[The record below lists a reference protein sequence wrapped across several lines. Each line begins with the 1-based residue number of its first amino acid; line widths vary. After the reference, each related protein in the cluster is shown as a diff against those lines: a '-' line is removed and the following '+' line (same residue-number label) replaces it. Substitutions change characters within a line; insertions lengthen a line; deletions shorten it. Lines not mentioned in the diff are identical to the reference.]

1 MKCGVSQGA
10 TEMAKKQT
18 SAAKQKRAKLKVSK
32 KLFKA
37 FKKEAKKKDLAVSAL
52 ALEISEKGIR
62 KKGK

>member
-1 MKCGVSQGA
+1 
-10 TEMAKKQT
+10 MAKKQA
-18 SAAKQKRAKLKVSK
+18 SARKQVGAKLKVSK

-37 FKKEAKKKDLAVSAL
+37 FRKEAKKKNLAVSEL